1 MICKTCWHFSIC
13 RSSSLTWS
21 HFFYYEYQLTPHSS
35 PSLDFGGRGCAPPSG
50 LPSSM
55 TMSLPPSLL
64 LPVPPSS
71 SRSCDSLAQVVDRI
85 TLTLNRGWSTDLQ
98 GFSHITP
105 LFYIFCN
112 LCPHCGLHDYLLE
125 ATFQKGI
132 AVKTKEMIVM
142 MMKKMIMLVKGKHLP
157 LKALRLNPSTSFQQV
172 GCFSIK
178 SINVH
183 CC

>member
-1 MICKTCWHFSIC
+1 MFVIYCYDLQDMLTIIFRI
-13 RSSSLTWS
+13 SSLTWS

-132 AVKTKEMIVM
+132 LSKPKRWLWWWWKRWLCWSKENICLWRHCGS
-142 MMKKMIMLVKGKHLP
+142 ILP
-157 LKALRLNPSTSFQQV
+157 PPSN
-172 GCFSIK
+172 K
-178 SINVH
+178 SDAFRSRA
-183 CC
+183 